1 MLTWSAGLAE
11 YSENQIKMG
20 VEQSKKWSQDIP
32 PGKYVSPPDLGQFS
46 ALCLTKAFAPES
58 DQKQIAPV
66 RTDSVRQAEII
77 RQANVRANKCRETK
91 AESMEKLGL
100 HARWGA

>member
-1 MLTWSAGLAE
+1 
-11 YSENQIKMG
+11 
-20 VEQSKKWSQDIP
+20 
-32 PGKYVSPPDLGQFS
+32 LGQFS

-77 RQANVRANKCRETK
+77 RQANVRADKCRETK